1 MKKKKIYS
9 WDLLY
14 WIDDNLPDEI
24 KEAMNK
30 VGWNALGVYELVK
43 EGIVLEKKGNISN
56 NPTRR
61 LS

>member
-1 MKKKKIYS
+1 MKKKKIHS